1 MINIINTDVND
12 NNAVI
17 KTGAVDKYLKKLFIS
32 NLTKIVVN
40 KIYLGDTVISS
51 SEANKS
57 PETNSFH
64 ASTGHK

>member
-51 SEANKS
+51 S
-57 PETNSFH
+57 
-64 ASTGHK
+64 